1 MKVTIEQ
8 LAQLSL
14 FAALSPEDLEQLQ
27 PHTQIQHYQ
36 REEIIFHEGDP
47 LPAKLH
53 VLFSGALQ
61 VHKSATTGKE
71 TILRT
76 LRAGDIF
83 AAPALFGDGQAPAT
97 TMAIEDCQILTITRT
112 ALLDTIQQ
120 TPELALRL
128 LVVFNQRLQQLHN
141 MVHGLVSERAVVR
154 LARLIQYSAW
164 QHGTEVTTVGEQLR
178 IKLPYYQMAR
188 SIGITY
194 EECARL
200 MKSLQATVQYR
211 RGGKIVIRDREGLE
225 AIVSGNPGSGGQ
237 LLFSESEME

>member
-1 MKVTIEQ
+1 MQVSIEQ

-14 FAALSPEDLEQLQ
+14 FAALGPEDLESLQ
-27 PHTQIQHYQ
+27 PHTQIRPYQ

-47 LPAKLH
+47 LPPKLH
-53 VLFSGALQ
+53 VLVSGALR
-61 VHKSATTGKE
+61 VHKSSATGKE

-83 AAPALFGDGQAPAT
+83 AAPALFGDQRAPAT
-97 TMAIEDCQILTITRT
+97 VTVIEACQVLTIART
-112 ALLDTIQQ
+112 ILLDRIQQ

-164 QHGTEVTTVGEQLR
+164 SHGTEVTADGERLR
-178 IKLPYYQMAR
+178 ISLPYYQMAR

-200 MKSLQATVQYR
+200 MKGLQAIVQYG
-211 RGGKIVIRDREGLE
+211 RGGKIIICDREGLE
-225 AIVSGNPGSGGQ
+225 AIASGEYTSGGQ
-237 LLFSESEME
+237 GE

>member
-1 MKVTIEQ
+1 MKATVEQ

-14 FAALSPEDLEQLQ
+14 FAALSPKDLECLQ
-27 PHTQIQHYQ
+27 PHTQIQRYQ

-53 VLFSGALQ
+53 ILVSGTLQ
-61 VHKSATTGKE
+61 VYKSAATGKE

-76 LRAGDIF
+76 LRTGDIF
-83 AAPALFGDGQAPAT
+83 AAPALFGDEQAPAT
-97 TMAIEDCQILTITRT
+97 VMVVEACQVLTIARAT
-112 ALLDTIQQ
+112 LLDTIQQ

-164 QHGTEVTTVGEQLR
+164 RHGTEVTPAGEQLR
-178 IKLPYYQMAR
+178 ISLPYYQMAR

-200 MKSLQATVQYR
+200 MKGLQATVQYG

-225 AIVSGNPGSGGQ
+225 AISSGSQGAGGAG
-237 LLFSESEME
+237 ED

>member
-1 MKVTIEQ
+1 MKATIEN
-8 LAQLSL
+8 LTQLSL
-14 FAALSPEDLEQLQ
+14 FADLSPEELESLQ
-27 PHTQIQHYQ
+27 HHTQIQHYQ

-53 VLFSGALQ
+53 VLVSGTLR
-61 VHKSATTGKE
+61 VHKSSATGKE

-83 AAPALFGDGQAPAT
+83 AAPALFGNEQAPAT
-97 TMAIEDCQILTITRT
+97 VMVMEACQVLTIART
-112 ALLDTIQQ
+112 TLLDTIQQ
-120 TPELALRL
+120 TPELGLRL

-164 QHGTEVTTVGEQLR
+164 CHGTEVTADGDLLR
-178 IKLPYYQMAR
+178 VPLPYYQMAR

-200 MKSLQATVQYR
+200 MKGLQGAVQYG
-211 RGGKIVIRDREGLE
+211 RGGKIVIRDRKGLE
-225 AIVSGNPGSGGQ
+225 AISSGSEEAGGAGEQ
-237 LLFSESEME
+237 RGREG

>member
-1 MKVTIEQ
+1 MKATIEQ
-8 LAQLSL
+8 LAQISL
-14 FAALSPEDLEQLQ
+14 FAALSTEDLERLQ
-27 PHTQIQHYQ
+27 PHTQIQRYR

-53 VLFSGALQ
+53 VLFSGVLQ
-61 VHKSATTGKE
+61 VQKSAATGKE

-76 LRAGDIF
+76 LRAGEIF
-83 AAPALFGDGQAPAT
+83 AAPALFGNEQAPAT
-97 TMAIEDCQILTITRT
+97 VLAVEDCQVLTIAKGT
-112 ALLDTIQQ
+112 LLDRIEQ

-128 LVVFNQRLQQLHN
+128 LVVFNQRLQELHS

-164 QHGTEVTTVGEQLR
+164 QHGTKLTAAGEQLR
-178 IKLPYYQMAR
+178 IELPYYQMAR

-200 MKSLQATVQYR
+200 MKGLQATLQYG
-211 RGGKIVIRDREGLE
+211 RGGKIIILDRDSLE
-225 AIVSGNPGSGGQ
+225 AIASGHS
-237 LLFSESEME
+237 

>member
-1 MKVTIEQ
+1 MKATIEQ
-8 LAQLSL
+8 LTQLSL
-14 FAALSPEDLEQLQ
+14 FSTLNPEDLERLQ
-27 PHTQIQHYQ
+27 PHTHLQRYQ

-47 LPAKLH
+47 LSAKLYI
-53 VLFSGALQ
+53 LFNGMLQ
-61 VHKSATTGKE
+61 VQKSAATGKE

-76 LRAGDIF
+76 LRAGEIF
-83 AAPALFGDGQAPAT
+83 AAPALFGDEKAPAT
-97 TMAIEDCQILTITRT
+97 VLALEDCQVLTIARET
-112 ALLDTIQQ
+112 LLNTIQQ
-120 TPELALRL
+120 TPELALQL

-164 QHGTEVTTVGEQLR
+164 QHGTQLTPAGEQLS

-200 MKSLQATVQYR
+200 MKRLQAIVQYG
-211 RGGKIVIRDREGLE
+211 RGGKIMILDREALD
-225 AIVSGNPGSGGQ
+225 AIASGEDNY
-237 LLFSESEME
+237 LLNA

>member
-1 MKVTIEQ
+1 MKATVEQ
-8 LAQLSL
+8 LAQLPL
-14 FAALSPEDLEQLQ
+14 FVACHPEDLERLQ
-27 PHTQIQHYQ
+27 PHTQLCAYQ
-36 REEIIFHEGDP
+36 REEIVVHEGDP

-53 VLFSGALQ
+53 ILFSGVLRVQKNA
-61 VHKSATTGKE
+61 ATGKE
-71 TILRT
+71 TILRS

-83 AAPALFGDGQAPAT
+83 AAPALFGDERSPAT
-97 TMAIEDCQILTITRT
+97 VLVVEDCQILMIDRGT
-112 ALLDTIQQ
+112 LLDAIQH

-154 LARLIQYSAW
+154 LARFIQYSAW
-164 QHGTEVTTVGEQLR
+164 QHGTAAVATGEQLQ

-200 MKSLQATVQYR
+200 MKGLQEVVTYG
-211 RGGKIVIRDREGLE
+211 RGGKIVIVDQDGLNTV
-225 AIVSGNPGSGGQ
+225 ASG
-237 LLFSESEME
+237 ETTDTHEHA